1 MDLYSADFGAIS
13 EGNMRTQS
21 TLNANKAIN
30 QHNKDLGGQIAQL
43 KSGQKTSDVLTATK
57 DATGQFW
64 AAGRLPGQVSAY
76 KDWVASQKAP
86 NPTSQGQNEATDNIN
101 ETEAG
106 GETTTEPAPTLTATD
121 EDGVFES
128 DGLVSEGQMGS
139 AAKFKQGVKSALGVS
154 DEALE
159 TAGKG
164 LGAMGAVGTAGLDI
178 YQDFAGGKGFHL
190 AGDNWASKASNVLQI
205 GGAISD
211 LGGAV
216 FPPLALVGGAADIL
230 GGVAGEIGDFID
242 KGKQDDAD
250 TKLQQS
256 ETEKTDVIQAQ
267 APVQS
272 GRVS

>member
-1 MDLYSADFGAIS
+1 MDLYSADFGAIG

-43 KSGQKTSDVLTATK
+43 KSGQQTSDVLTATK
-57 DATGQFW
+57 DATSQFW
-64 AAGRLPGQVSAY
+64 SAGKLPGQVSAY

-86 NPTSQGQNEATDNIN
+86 NPTSQGQNTASDNVN

-121 EDGVFES
+121 EDVGRV
-128 DGLVSEGQMGS
+128 
-139 AAKFKQGVKSALGVS
+139 AKFKQGVKSALGVS

-178 YQDFAGGKGFHL
+178 YQDFSGGKGFHL

-216 FPPLALVGGAADIL
+216 FPPLALVGGAADII

-250 TKLQQS
+250 KKLQQS
-256 ETEKTDVIQAQ
+256 ETQQTQVVQAQ